1 MRPAV
6 LRTRSSLVS
15 MLTAVVRTDRA
26 LMSSGDVFAD
36 IAGRYDRLN
45 RFLSLGRDQAWRRT
59 AIDRLPGGRILDL
72 GAGTGAANEV
82 FGDRE
87 VVALD
92 PSPQMLALNDS
103 SHRLVA
109 AGEALPLAN
118 ESFDAVFSAYV
129 FRNLDSV
136 DVTLNE
142 IHRVLRPGGM
152 VGIVDLGRPEG
163 SVQRSVHRAGTAVVL
178 PIAGMTIGARDEYTY
193 LHRTLDKHPPPETL
207 LGSSRLRLVD
217 TWRLGPLG
225 FVWAAILVKE

>member
-1 MRPAV
+1 M
-6 LRTRSSLVS
+6 TN
-15 MLTAVVRTDRA
+15 
-26 LMSSGDVFAD
+26 GDVFAD

-45 RFLSLGRDQAWRRT
+45 WILSLGRDQAWRRS

-92 PSPQMLALNDS
+92 PSSEMLALNDAG
-103 SHRLVA
+103 HRVVA
-109 AGEALPLAN
+109 AGEDLPFAD

-136 DVTLNE
+136 DATLSE
-142 IHRVLRPGGM
+142 IHRVLRAGGM
-152 VGIVDLGRPEG
+152 AGIVDLGRPQG
-163 SVQRSVHRAGTAVVL
+163 SVQRSLHRAGTAMVL
-178 PIAGMTIGARDEYTY
+178 PIAGMTIGARNEYTY
-193 LHRTLDKHPPPETL
+193 LHRTLDKHPPPEIL

-217 TWRLGPLG
+217 TRRLGPMG
-225 FVWAAILVKE
+225 FVWSAILEKA